1 MQWIFF
7 VAIFTWL
14 YSFYHHFISESHAKT
29 MVAYVGSEH
38 SRKFASIFEGYGDLW
53 AFGHRKR
60 RGQIRFE
67 RAGTHFDFFEASD
80 YEHMLLVN
88 KCVHVPAMF
97 DSAKVLEYIQNN
109 TTVATLWP
117 KEHAYTN
124 KTETIDQWLRS
135 HSQII
140 EQIHI

>member
-1 MQWIFF
+1 MKI
-7 VAIFTWL
+7 
-14 YSFYHHFISESHAKT
+14 

-60 RGQIRFE
+60 RKLNIRFE
-67 RAGTHFDFFEASD
+67 RAGTHFDFFEESG

-97 DSAKVLEYIQNN
+97 DSNKVIAYLQKNE
-109 TTVATLWP
+109 TVATLWP
-117 KEHAYTN
+117 KDHGYTN
-124 KTETIDQWLRS
+124 RTQPLSIWLS
-135 HSQII
+135 TNSKMI
-140 EQIHI
+140 EKIHI